1 MANELVTAQ
10 HSCDGLLK
18 FVLPKDM
25 VSVDVEVMTLTGVH
39 TYMEDKNNI
48 EK

>member
-1 MANELVTAQ
+1 MPNELVTVQ

-18 FVLPKDM
+18 FVLSNDM
-25 VSVDVEVMTLTGVH
+25 LTVDQEVMTLTGVH
-39 TYMEDKNNI
+39 TYKKDKNNI